1 MQMHWYKDVPKLHSN
16 TKVQVTYA
24 TMESRYKEF
33 SLICTLVILYEQK
46 CPTLKRFILFVISL
60 M

>member
-1 MQMHWYKDVPKLHSN
+1 MNSHMQMHWYKDVPKLHSN

-33 SLICTLVILYEQK
+33 SLTCTLTILY
-46 CPTLKRFILFVISL
+46 
-60 M
+60 